1 MINILDSFAKI
12 SLEEMKKVKLMNRTD
27 TKYVTTMS
35 RLLALLQLAK
45 DEYMVQSIDGQLL
58 MPYYTRYY
66 DTPDCEMYTHH
77 LHGKLTRKKIRER
90 RYVSSGHEFL
100 EVKRKNNK
108 GRTDKVRI
116 ETKHLS
122 ADSRRQFLIEKSG
135 YDSDRLQPQIENNF
149 ERITLIN
156 KNMTERLT
164 IDTNL
169 RFHNLVSG
177 IDRDLNGLVIIE
189 LKRDGRTVSPILTK
203 LLQLRIKPSGFSKYC
218 MGMAMTQPSLPV
230 NRFKPRLKMI
240 EKFLRN
246 Q

>member
-1 MINILDSFAKI
+1 
-12 SLEEMKKVKLMNRTD
+12 MKKVKLMNRTD

-35 RLLALLQLAK
+35 RLLALLQLASK
-45 DEYMVQSIDGQLL
+45 EYMVQSIDGQLL
-58 MPYYTRYY
+58 MPYYTRYF
-66 DTPDCEMYTHH
+66 DTRNCEMYTHH

-90 RYVSSGHEFL
+90 RYVSSGLEFL

-116 ETKHLS
+116 ETRDLS
-122 ADSRRQFLIEKSG
+122 SVARHEFLKDKSG
-135 YDSDRLQPQIENNF
+135 YDSENLQPQIENNF
-149 ERITLIN
+149 DRITLIN

-177 IDRDLNGLVIIE
+177 IDRNLDGLVIIE
-189 LKRDGRTVSPILTK
+189 LKRDGRTVSPILTM

-218 MGMAMTQPSLPV
+218 MGMALTQPGLSV

-240 EKFLRN
+240 EKLLSN